1 MSLLKHKKF
10 FLSFPRINCYEPE
23 MVWRDI
29 GQAVI
34 VPTYIL
40 VARSPVTR
48 ASQEGFFAPGQGPQV
63 PPGDPGKLFPPYWDS
78 DEKFSLTSVNAAS

>member
-1 MSLLKHKKF
+1 
-10 FLSFPRINCYEPE
+10 

-29 GQAVI
+29 DQAVI

-48 ASQEGFFAPGQGPQV
+48 ASQEGFFAPGGTPSPSGQPRKTLSV
-63 PPGDPGKLFPPYWDS
+63 MKLI
-78 DEKFSLTSVNAAS
+78 T